1 MSTYT
6 KEILYPNNVIKNSNN
21 ESLYRNSNTN
31 SMFWWSVD
39 LIKIQKRKLIQR
51 ICIRQEFQFV
61 SLEMRESNFSS
72 PLINNWLLFYAIKRS
87 KKHLGFTIVGFKGVR
102 RGTGQ
107 KKWLMGGIQTR

>member
-1 MSTYT
+1 
-6 KEILYPNNVIKNSNN
+6 
-21 ESLYRNSNTN
+21 
-31 SMFWWSVD
+31 MFWRSAV

-87 KKHLGFTIVGFKGVR
+87 KKHLGFTIVGFKGVIDR
-102 RGTGQ
+102 RRATN
-107 KKWLMGGIQTR
+107 KMRYFTLCLARLPNKDEARW